1 MLLLQER
8 PDLLPDIGDTA
19 HAAADEDAEAVLAFR
34 PAHDAKADV
43 VEGDGGAVLGGARD
57 GDLEFPRQPAELGMQ
72 RRPLP
77 QHLAPGPRILELVVR
92 CRRERVGGDVAHAIA
107 AGLDAMHL
115 DLGERGEDVGDVD
128 ELDPVELKILPR
140 GEVAVAAI
148 EAPADHGELAQLARA
163 QHAIGNGDAEHIGV
177 QLEVEPVAK
186 P

>member
-1 MLLLQER
+1 MFLFQER
-8 PDLLPDIGDTA
+8 PDLLTDIRGAA
-19 HAAADEDAEAVLAFR
+19 HAAANEHAEAVLALR
-34 PAHDAKADV
+34 PAYDAKADV
-43 VEGDGGAVLGGARD
+43 MEGDGGAILGGARD

-77 QHLAPGPRILELVVR
+77 QHLAPGPRILELVVGR
-92 CRRERVGGDVAHAIA
+92 RRERVGGDVAHAIA

-115 DLGERGEDVGDVD
+115 HLGQRGEDVGDID
-128 ELDPVELKILPR
+128 ELDPVELKVLPG

-163 QHAIGNGDAEHIGV
+163 QHAIRNGDAEHIGV
-177 QLEVEPVAK
+177 KLEVESVAK